1 MAVNKRKKKCVET
14 LETFVAGSYVAKIS
28 DMGLGKQIMG
38 PSSLGGSTMG
48 IPSAQGSNGK
58 AAASS
63 IGVGPG
69 TVGWQ
74 APEVMATR
82 WMASDSS
89 AKSGDSNTGHPNNDV
104 SALDFVSTNPRT
116 SRAVDIFSLGC
127 IFYSTLVP
135 GFHPFGEWYEREANI
150 VHNRPAIDALEQ
162 ISPEAFD
169 LVKAMLS
176 RDPRLRPTAKQIC
189 EHPFFWNSVKKLS
202 FLCDFSDRLETDTTV
217 PTSTKLVSSM
227 SIERGA
233 VDVVGTSWDVSLDGP
248 LVSNMQ
254 RFRTYDPSSV
264 RDLLRL
270 IRNKHHHFDELPEDF
285 RASKVANQ
293 DLLLEYF
300 EAKFPRLLIHCWN
313 CCRTVLTMEDP
324 LNVKYSIP
332 TVFVEPNKP
341 PSAISAAP
349 DSVVVEGRRA
359 DDGPDTIDLQESN
372 CLIKVGEES
381 YELVPRETDSEVDF
395 LEHEMILLESVTP
408 EAKSPQGASDTEPPL
423 IAVPESVDDVIAW
436 VGSTTAK
443 ELNCRGWNRSDAEW
457 ARLIDPV
464 YRKKDQNLRRASE
477 DPKYRTRLCNHWD
490 LSMGTFCTMR
500 KRNKC
505 IFAHGPAEL
514 RIKEGKKNRWGKLVD
529 KNGDNKNP
537 CHSGGEDTYGAARS
551 IESTRKEEGKWSTGA
566 VGMGVKGKKPAG
578 NKSTKKAPPTQ
589 S

>member
-1 MAVNKRKKKCVET
+1 
-14 LETFVAGSYVAKIS
+14 
-28 DMGLGKQIMG
+28 MG
-38 PSSLGGSTMG
+38 PSSLGGSTLG
-48 IPSAQGSNGK
+48 IPAAQGSNGK

-82 WMASDSS
+82 WVASDAS
-89 AKSGDSNTGHPNNDV
+89 AKSGDSNAGHPNQDA
-104 SALDFVSTNPRT
+104 SALEFTSTNPRT

-150 VHNRPAIDALEQ
+150 VHNRPTIDALEH
-162 ISPEAFD
+162 ISPDAFD

-189 EHPFFWNSVKKLS
+189 EHPFFWNSGKKLS

-217 PTSTKLVSSM
+217 PTSIQFVSSL

-233 VDVVGTSWDVSLDGP
+233 VYVVGTSWDTRLDGP
-248 LVSNMQ
+248 LISNMQ

-293 DLLLEYF
+293 DSLLEYF

-313 CCRTVLTMEDP
+313 CCRLVLTVDDP
-324 LNVKYSIP
+324 LKGKYSIP
-332 TVFVEPNKP
+332 TGTVLAKP
-341 PSAISAAP
+341 TKPLSAISAAP
-349 DSVVVEGRRA
+349 ELVAIEGSPA
-359 DDGPDTIDLQESN
+359 DDGHDAIDLPESDGFT
-372 CLIKVGEES
+372 KVGD
-381 YELVPRETDSEVDF
+381 ETDERFPSEANPEFDC
-395 LEHEMILLESVTP
+395 LEYEMILLESVTP
-408 EAKSPQGASDTEPPL
+408 AAKLPQCILDTEASL
-423 IAVPESVDDVIAW
+423 ITVPEAVDDVIAW

-457 ARLIDPV
+457 ARRIDPV
-464 YRKKDQNLRRASE
+464 YRKTDQSLRRASE

-490 LSMGTFCTMR
+490 LSMGTFCAMR

-551 IESTRKEEGKWSTGA
+551 IESVRKEEGKWSTGE
-566 VGMGVKGKKPAG
+566 GGKGVKGKKPAG
-578 NKSTKKAPPTQ
+578 NKSTKKVPPTQ
-589 S
+589 SD

>member
-1 MAVNKRKKKCVET
+1 MNKRKTKCGDS
-14 LETFVAGSYVAKIS
+14 LEVFLSGLYVAKIS

-48 IPSAQGSNGK
+48 TPSTQGNIGK

-82 WMASDSS
+82 WAVSDSS
-89 AKSGDSNTGHPNNDV
+89 AKSGDSNPGQPTQDASPLEF
-104 SALDFVSTNPRT
+104 SSSNPRT

-135 GFHPFGEWYEREANI
+135 GYHPFGEWYEREANI

-162 ISPEAFD
+162 VSSDAFD
-169 LVKAMLS
+169 LVKAMLC

-189 EHPFFWNSVKKLS
+189 EHPFFWNSARKLS
-202 FLCDFSDRLETDTTV
+202 FLCDFSDRLETDPTI
-217 PTSTKLVSSM
+217 PTSIQTVSSL
-227 SIERGA
+227 SVERGA
-233 VDVVGTSWDVSLDGP
+233 VDVVGTSWDIKLDEA
-248 LVSNMQ
+248 LISNMQ
-254 RFRTYDPSSV
+254 RFRSYDPSSV

-270 IRNKHHHFDELPEDF
+270 IRNKHHHYDELPQEF

-300 EAKFPRLLIHCWN
+300 ESKFPRLLMHCWN
-313 CCRTVLTMEDP
+313 CCRTILTADDP
-324 LNVKYSIP
+324 LKEKYDIP
-332 TVFVEPNKP
+332 TVLIEPAKTLPVGDAPDTMIVEGSHVDKDLDAAGWYQIDGSVTLGDYSNEP
-341 PSAISAAP
+341 AAP
-349 DSVVVEGRRA
+349 V
-359 DDGPDTIDLQESN
+359 TDL
-372 CLIKVGEES
+372 
-381 YELVPRETDSEVDF
+381 EVDSSDYEKITIESESPEVNMRPVSPI
-395 LEHEMILLESVTP
+395 LEPSI
-408 EAKSPQGASDTEPPL
+408 
-423 IAVPESVDDVIAW
+423 DDVIVW

-443 ELNCRGWNRSDAEW
+443 ELKCRGWNRSDVEW
-457 ARLIDPV
+457 ARRIDPV

-490 LSMGTFCTMR
+490 MSMGTFCAMR

-505 IFAHGPAEL
+505 IFAHGPVEL

-537 CHSGGEDTYGAARS
+537 WHSGGEDTYGAARS
-551 IESTRKEEGKWSTGA
+551 IETTRKDEGKWNAGA
-566 VGMGVKGKKPAG
+566 GGKGVKGKKPTG
-578 NKSTKKAPPTQ
+578 RTTTKTMAQ
-589 S
+589 SSP